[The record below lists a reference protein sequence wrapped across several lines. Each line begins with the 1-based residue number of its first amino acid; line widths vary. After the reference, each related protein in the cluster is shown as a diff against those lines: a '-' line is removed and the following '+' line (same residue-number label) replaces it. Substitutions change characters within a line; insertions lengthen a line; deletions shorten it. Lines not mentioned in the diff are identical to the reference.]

1 MIFNGPS
8 TRAPRPVFLIFGIL
22 LLTFLAFSPA
32 LHNGFT
38 NWDDPEYLLENPLI
52 RSISSEN
59 VKHLFTTHLSGKYH
73 PLTLLSY
80 SLEYRF
86 FQMTPRIYHLTNLLL
101 HLTNVILVFYFLRLI
116 VPDIYIVTVTTLLF
130 AIHPL
135 HVEPVAWVS
144 GRKDLLCTV
153 FSLLCLLSYTH
164 YLKKTSRTFFLCLA
178 TFILFVLAMLSK
190 AMAVTL
196 PCVLVL
202 LDYYFR
208 RKLDIRN
215 LVEKI
220 PFFAVALGL
229 GWRTW
234 SAAREA
240 NGFPVTALFSLT
252 DRFFL
257 SAHAMI
263 LYLRKLAFPHSISSF
278 YPLPDK
284 AAGFF
289 APVVYFSAVL
299 VPVFFIVIW
308 LLGRKERLLR
318 FALLFFVVGVTPVL
332 HLARINDSIIYDR
345 FVYLASVGIF
355 LIIAWL
361 CRRVAESLAF
371 LKGNSV
377 AFMKRGIEIQRLM
390 TFLVP
395 AYILYLSFFSWNRC
409 HVWQDS
415 FTLWTDVIKQ
425 FRGSGLAYLNRSS
438 HLLEDNKPKLAI
450 LDAYAAVKFS
460 PHYAQSFLTRGQV
473 FAALGEDSLAV
484 ADFDKAIALDPSYAT
499 VYFERGNIHFKR
511 NKYDSALNDFTNVIH
526 LDARAEKAFNNR
538 GNAYLLSGRASA
550 AIEDYT
556 KALAIDPRYTD
567 AYSNRAMAYILLGDS
582 DRALRDLNDAL
593 WLDPAG
599 VTARVAKAHLEAE
612 EK

>member
-1 MIFNGPS
+1 MIFSEHN
-8 TRAPRPVFLIFGIL
+8 TNALRPVLSLFGIL

-32 LHNGFT
+32 LNNGFT

-52 RSISSEN
+52 RSISPEN
-59 VKHLFTTHLSGKYH
+59 VKQLFTTHLTGKYH

-86 FQMTPRIYHLTNLLL
+86 FQLTPRIYHLTNLLL
-101 HLTNVILVFYFLRLI
+101 HLTNVILMFYFLRLI
-116 VPDIYIVTVTTLLF
+116 VPDIYIVAVATLLF

-135 HVEPVAWVS
+135 QVEPVAWVS
-144 GRKDLLCTV
+144 GRKDLLCTF

-164 YLKKTSRTFFLCLA
+164 YLKKTSRALFLYLA

-215 LVEKI
+215 IAGKM

-240 NGFPVTALFSLT
+240 NGFPVTALFSFT
-252 DRFFL
+252 NRFFL
-257 SAHAMI
+257 SAHAMAI
-263 LYLRKLAFPHSISSF
+263 YLCKLAFPQGISCF
-278 YPLPDK
+278 YPLPAK
-284 AAGFF
+284 TAGFF
-289 APVVYFSAVL
+289 APIVYLAGAGAL
-299 VPVFFIVIW
+299 AFFILIW
-308 LLGRKERLLR
+308 FLGRKDRLLR
-318 FALLFFVVGVTPVL
+318 FALLFFVVGVAPVL
-332 HLARINDSIIYDR
+332 HLAQVNDSIIYNR
-345 FVYLASVGIF
+345 FVYLPSIGIF

-361 CRRVAESLAF
+361 CRRLADSGAFLSLAS
-371 LKGNSV
+371 LG
-377 AFMKRGIEIQRLM
+377 GIKIRRLM

-395 AYILYLSFFSWNRC
+395 AYILYLSFFSWNAC
-409 HVWQDS
+409 YVWQDS

-425 FRGSGLAYLNRSS
+425 FRTSGLAYLNRAS

-460 PHYAQSFLTRGQV
+460 PHYAQSFFMRGQV
-473 FAALGEDSLAV
+473 FAALGEDAMAL
-484 ADFDKAIALDPSYAT
+484 ADFDKAIALDPSYAAA
-499 VYFERGNIHFKR
+499 YFDRGNIHFKR
-511 NKYDSALNDFTNVIH
+511 NKHDSAFNDFTNVIQW
-526 LDARAEKAFNNR
+526 DARAEKAFNNR
-538 GNAYLLSGRASA
+538 GNAHLLSGRASA

-567 AYSNRAMAYILLGDS
+567 AYSNRAMAHIVSGDS
-582 DRALRDLNDAL
+582 RRALRDLDEAL
-593 WLDPAG
+593 RLDPAG
-599 VTARVAKAHLEAE
+599 VTARVAKTHLEAE
-612 EK
+612 TK